1 MTILLMSA
9 KWSLFLMMPTDALVD
24 QHVNTD
30 GRTRINKTLGEI
42 PQDAVMDLPYR
53 LDAEGGNTKTDP
65 SHEHKPR
72 RNTFETTLIHHI
84 ILFICALS
92 IYFSP

>member
-24 QHVNTD
+24 EYVNTHS
-30 GRTRINKTLGEI
+30 RTRINKTLGEI
-42 PQDAVMDLPYR
+42 PKNRIMDLPHR
-53 LDAEGGNTKTDP
+53 LDAEGRDTKTDP

-72 RNTFETTLIHHI
+72 RNTFETTLIHHS

>member
-1 MTILLMSA
+1 
-9 KWSLFLMMPTDALVD
+9 MMPTNPLVD
-24 QHVNTD
+24 EHIDTD

-65 SHEHKPR
+65 CHEHKPR
-72 RNTFETTLIHHI
+72 RNTFETTLIHHTF
-84 ILFICALS
+84 LFLVAISALG
-92 IYFSP
+92 FSP

>member
-24 QHVNTD
+24 ESVNTHS
-30 GRTRINKTLGEI
+30 RTRINKTLGEI
-42 PQDAVMDLPYR
+42 PKNRIMDLPHR
-53 LDAEGGNTKTDP
+53 LDAEGRDTKTDP

>member
-1 MTILLMSA
+1 
-9 KWSLFLMMPTDALVD
+9 MMPTNPLVD
-24 QHVNTD
+24 EYVNTHS
-30 GRTRINKTLGEI
+30 RTRINKTLGEI

-53 LDAEGGNTKTDP
+53 LDAEGGNTKTYP
-65 SHEHKPR
+65 CYEHKPR